1 MKGMTMAGPAKRSAL
16 TAALVLCCL
25 LAGCGGDSAA
35 LQESY
40 ERGYAAGLA
49 AAQEPEMS
57 DDCRDCYGLGYSE
70 GYQQGYTDG
79 AGNSTP

>member
-1 MKGMTMAGPAKRSAL
+1 MSGPAVRSAL
-16 TAALVLCCL
+16 IAVLVLCGPQ
-25 LAGCGGDSAA
+25 AGCGADSTS

-40 ERGYAAGLA
+40 DRGYAAGLA
-49 AAQEPEMS
+49 AAEKPEMS

-79 AGNSTP
+79 AGTSAP